1 MKRLSL
7 LPAFLLL
14 CAVLS
19 AQSVT
24 VKDTVMRTYGYSD
37 PDPVPRTGRI
47 YPYHRYQSFALE
59 GEDRPWKMVVLEN
72 DFLRVK
78 IFPQIGGKIW
88 SVYDKK
94 SSHELFYDNPVVK
107 FRDISLRGPWTS
119 GGIEFNY
126 GIIGHAPSCSSPVDY
141 KVEKKADGSVSCY
154 IGVQELLTRTRWM
167 VEINL
172 PKDAVWV
179 RTRTFWHNYSGLQ
192 QPYYHWANSAV
203 TASEDLNLVYPA
215 TYSIGHDGQT
225 TPYPFDQGHDF
236 SKYSDQKFGRDKS
249 LHPGGSHKGYFG
261 AYWEDG
267 DYGMLHYARR
277 DEKPGRKYFTWAP
290 SEEGSIWIDLL
301 TDSNSQYV
309 ELQSGRLFNQNMFQ
323 SNDTPFKQFVFTPYA
338 TDEWNEYWLPFS
350 GIGGVDD
357 LTLKAVVNLE
367 CTEDGC
373 MHLGIYP
380 LRRLSG
386 TLEVKAADG
395 KGIYSEIV
403 SLEPGEPFNRNV
415 SIGTSPA
422 SVLVG
427 GERIWSSDTREIDRP
442 HQVDKDFDKDS
453 VEGLEIY
460 ARCSLGMGA
469 YGFAEAFADS
479 ALVKDPSAPGAL
491 DIKAGLRYRA
501 GDWEECYSLC
511 NKVLSIDAYDPVAN
525 YTGGLAAWKL
535 GKVYDALDR
544 LEIAALT
551 TSLRSAAQTALAQI
565 HFALGDREAATEYA
579 AKSLVGN
586 AWNMTALQLLY
597 QCCPDP
603 EILARIRSLDP
614 LSHFP
619 DAELCLDGKLGP
631 DQLDAGISEEMKW
644 QNYLELASW
653 YHRIGLDAKAVRIL
667 DACLEDNVLLSVW
680 KAWLRKDPAALV
692 EAKNLPI
699 DLVFPFRTESLEPL
713 QWAVEKDGGWQFR
726 YLLAMLTDF
735 LGDQSSAISLL
746 QGEESGFAPFYSYR
760 FTLTRDIGDARK
772 AVALAPQEWRY
783 VCDLSRELLRLGQY
797 SEAEAVIAP
806 FYASAKDNVHVAD
819 SYVRVL
825 MALKKW
831 RKADKVMAS
840 MQVLPFEGQSE
851 THSMY
856 RTIKLEL
863 ARESLGRKQYG
874 KALEYVAQARLWPVH
889 LGVGKPYDYLVDT
902 SGEDA
907 LEAEIR
913 SAMGSRQR

>member
-1 MKRLSL
+1 MRRLAL
-7 LPAFLLL
+7 LPVFLLL
-14 CAVLS
+14 CAALS

-59 GEDRPWKMVVLEN
+59 GEDRLWKMVVLEN

-94 SSHELFYDNPVVK
+94 ASRELFYDNPVVK

-215 TYSIGHDGQT
+215 TYSIGHDGRT

-249 LHPGGSHKGYFG
+249 LHPGGSQKGYFG
-261 AYWEDG
+261 AYWEG
-267 DYGMLHYARR
+267 DDFGMLHYARR

-301 TDSNSQYV
+301 TDGNPQYV
-309 ELQSGRLFNQNMFQ
+309 ELQSGRLFNQNMVQ
-323 SNDTPFKQFVFTPYA
+323 SNDTPFKQFLFTPYG

-350 GIGGVDD
+350 GIGGVDEV
-357 LTLKAVVNLE
+357 TLKAVVNLE
-367 CTEDGC
+367 RTDEGS

-380 LRRLSG
+380 LRRLAG
-386 TLEVKAADG
+386 VLEVRDADG
-395 KGIYSEIV
+395 KGIYSENV
-403 SLEPGEPFNRNV
+403 TLEPGEPFNRTLSLGAV
-415 SIGTSPA
+415 PA
-422 SVLVG
+422 SVYVRGDRL
-427 GERIWSSDTREIDRP
+427 WSSDSRQTERP
-442 HQVDKDFDKDS
+442 HQIDKDFDKTS
-453 VEGLEIY
+453 VEGLVIN
-460 ARCSLGMGA
+460 ARCLQGMGF
-469 YGFAEAFADS
+469 YDLAEEYADS
-479 ALVKDPSAPGAL
+479 ALAGNPSATGAL
-491 DIKAGLRYRA
+491 VTKAALRYRA
-501 GDWEECYSLC
+501 MDWEGCYSLC
-511 NKVLSIDAYDPVAN
+511 NKVLSIDAYDPGAN

-551 TSLRSAAQTALAQI
+551 TELRSAAQTALAKI

-597 QCCPDP
+597 QCCPDR
-603 EILARIRSLDP
+603 EILDRIRSLDP

-619 DAELCLDGKLGP
+619 DAELCLAGELSPG
-631 DQLDAGISEEMKW
+631 QLDEGITEEMKW
-644 QNYLELASW
+644 QNYLHLASW
-653 YHRIGLDAKAVRIL
+653 YHEIGLDDKAIRIL
-667 DACLEDNVLLSVW
+667 DACMEDNVLLSVW
-680 KAWLRKDPAALV
+680 KAWLRKDPVALE
-692 EAKNLPI
+692 EARHRQL
-699 DLVFPFRTESLEPL
+699 DLVFPFRSESFEPL
-713 QWAVEKDGGWQFR
+713 RWAVEENGGWQFR
-726 YLLAMLTDF
+726 YLLAMLSDY
-735 LGDQSSAISLL
+735 LGDDSSAIGLL
-746 QGEESGFAPFYSYR
+746 LGDDSGFAPYYSYR
-760 FTLTRDIGDARK
+760 FTLTHDLEDARK
-772 AVALAPQEWRY
+772 AAALDPDEWRY
-783 VCDLSRELLRLGQY
+783 VCDLAGELRNRGEY

-806 FYASAKDNVHVAD
+806 FYASHKDNVHVAD
-819 SYVRVL
+819 AYVRVL
-825 MALKKW
+825 MALKKY

-840 MQVLPFEGQSE
+840 MQVLPFEGQSA

-856 RTIKLEL
+856 RTIKLEQ
-863 ARESLGRKQYG
+863 AKECLGRKQYG

-889 LGVGKPYDYLVDT
+889 LGVGKPYDYLIDT
-902 SGEDA
+902 SEEDA

-913 SAMGSRQR
+913 AAMGGK